1 MITEKKKCKQELQ
14 ILRAVCGTDCGASD
28 PAVPASLGV
37 AFKVSLLAGA
47 SFVLSQRPLDRGRPI
62 FGSKESCL
70 PRSVLHLSKEQ
81 KSSWRGQCWVSLPRS
96 FQLFQIPG
104 FTSVTYAHFKGKT
117 GLDHV
122 RSFSLEKDDFLFRGL
137 DIYQD
142 VALNISSLQ
151 PSKESLL
158 NFMLKNAYL
167 RSNTGIKPCS

>member
-1 MITEKKKCKQELQ
+1 MIKKNNPFHYYHPRNSFQNTSMSMSEKDICSQEVWLPARKRCDHRKKKCKQELQ
-14 ILRAVCGTDCGASD
+14 ILRAVCDTDRGASEWSSLWEG

-37 AFKVSLLAGA
+37 AFKVSPLAGA

-104 FTSVTYAHFKGKT
+104 FTSVT
-117 GLDHV
+117 
-122 RSFSLEKDDFLFRGL
+122 
-137 DIYQD
+137 
-142 VALNISSLQ
+142 
-151 PSKESLL
+151 
-158 NFMLKNAYL
+158 
-167 RSNTGIKPCS
+167 